1 MFTATKIETEILKI
15 LNEQYS
21 QKNKPLELKEEQIIE
36 EICKTKEKDSAITP
50 QVIQN
55 ALEGCIEKGFAA
67 PASDGKFKITDEG
80 KKQI

>member
-15 LNEQYS
+15 LNQTE
-21 QKNKPLELKEEQIIE
+21 PLKEERILE
-36 EICKTKEKDSAITP
+36 EIRKTKEKDSAITP

-55 ALEGCIEKGFAA
+55 ALEGCIAKGFAA
-67 PASDGKFKITDEG
+67 PAGDGKFKITEEG

>member
-15 LNEQYS
+15 LNQAE
-21 QKNKPLELKEEQIIE
+21 PLEEEKIIE

-67 PASDGKFKITDEG
+67 PASDGIKITAEG